1 MINKLKNI
9 CMIIVLG
16 IVGYGICFNISHAIS
31 LHQTITYDF
40 DNEEMTNIKDTK
52 KVVEVTIN
60 SINQLTE
67 GTFTADELET
77 IQNDFMMV
85 TEMLDEM
92 SLWKLEGKT
101 KLNINDLYL
110 LQKQIYS
117 LPLLPITSLTKIK
130 DQHTNDS
137 YEETLN
143 AILVNSSASAE
154 NDFAS
159 LQDSYHQEIDL
170 DFTEAQTYLS
180 MYMEYV
186 DYLSKWVLEVGGGS
200 NA

>member
-1 MINKLKNI
+1 
-9 CMIIVLG
+9 MIIVLG

-40 DNEEMTNIKDTK
+40 DNKAMTNIKDTK

-143 AILVNSSASAE
+143 ALLVNSSASAE

-159 LQDSYHQEIDL
+159 LQNSYHQEIDL

-200 NA
+200 NV

>member
-1 MINKLKNI
+1 
-9 CMIIVLG
+9 MIIVLG
-16 IVGYGICFNISHAIS
+16 IVGYGICFNVSHAIS

-40 DNEEMTNIKDTK
+40 DNKAMTNIKDTK

-143 AILVNSSASAE
+143 ALLVNSSASAE

-159 LQDSYHQEIDL
+159 LQNSYHQEIDL

-200 NA
+200 NV

>member
-1 MINKLKNI
+1 
-9 CMIIVLG
+9 
-16 IVGYGICFNISHAIS
+16 
-31 LHQTITYDF
+31 
-40 DNEEMTNIKDTK
+40 
-52 KVVEVTIN
+52 
-60 SINQLTE
+60 
-67 GTFTADELET
+67 
-77 IQNDFMMV
+77 MMV

-143 AILVNSSASAE
+143 ALLVNSSASAE

-170 DFTEAQTYLS
+170 DLQKHKRIKHVYGICRLF
-180 MYMEYV
+180 
-186 DYLSKWVLEVGGGS
+186 K
-200 NA
+200 

>member
-9 CMIIVLG
+9 CIIIIMG
-16 IVGYGICFNISHAIS
+16 IVGYGICFNLTHMIS
-31 LHQTITYDF
+31 LHQTMTYNF
-40 DNEEMTNIKDTK
+40 DNEAMTDIKDTK
-52 KVVEVTIN
+52 KKVEMSIS

-67 GTFTADELET
+67 GTFTKEELET

-92 SLWKLEGKT
+92 SLWKLEGKK

-130 DQHTNDS
+130 DQRTSDS
-137 YEETLN
+137 FEETLN
-143 AILVNSSASAE
+143 TLLVNSSASAE
-154 NDFAS
+154 NDFVS
-159 LQDSYHQEIDL
+159 LQDSYYQTVDL

-180 MYMEYV
+180 MYMEYI
-186 DYLSKWVLEVGGGS
+186 DYLSAWVLEVGGGS